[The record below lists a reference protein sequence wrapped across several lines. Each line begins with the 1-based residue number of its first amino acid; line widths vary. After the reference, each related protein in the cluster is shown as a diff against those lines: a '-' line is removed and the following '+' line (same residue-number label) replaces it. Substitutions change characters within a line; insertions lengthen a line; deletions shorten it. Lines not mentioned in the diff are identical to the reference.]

1 MAATAQDFQVRTID
15 FDLAENPEGGATELP
30 FPQGVMFRVR
40 VLNVVPALI
49 YRFIAPS
56 ESFDKRHV
64 SLEAESPSGP
74 CGAVLGDIQRQLS
87 SATSEVEVRD
97 IVQRERGRAEGVC
110 DDEQMAEMDSWTTVT
125 FKVGVLSRG
134 ERFTFEA
141 RRSITWSL
149 TVFIESE
156 TTARVELYD
165 ESFAVVVGIDLY
177 PSPEW
182 PQLSYAVKDAKA
194 MAQYLTRNGFEVI
207 TLYDQDATKSTIVGA
222 MQNNLA
228 RRVGARDRVLV
239 FFAGH
244 GYTETLGGQEWGYI
258 VPYDGGDSSAG
269 FISMEELQ
277 GQSAKM
283 GAATHQLFIMDSCY
297 GGTLGT
303 RGVSPLNPGI
313 PGYLEEV
320 TRRPARQIITAGGK
334 NQQVAD
340 GGPRGHSVFTG
351 YLLEALEDSLGDL
364 NGDGYITFSE
374 LNAYLVPRATSTLQT
389 PAVGYLPAHGLGEFT
404 FRAPRGEPPAPD
416 APIGEQP
423 SPVPPPVATPT
434 AGDGFGGF
442 TGRQAAERIVSEYL
456 GAHLSRDVETLLS
469 LVDLPFYLDS
479 EVVVRRADLAE
490 KFRALFTEITNV
502 PTDFRIESIRAKTIG
517 ELKAEGYDP
526 SRDRVLASLY
536 LEDAD
541 YAITVVLGTLEL
553 GSEAGLLFARRTP
566 SGLRI
571 VGTWD

>member
-15 FDLAENPEGGATELP
+15 FDLAENPEGGATEFP

-56 ESFDKRHV
+56 ESFDKRRV
-64 SLEAESPSGP
+64 TLLEAESQSGA

-87 SATSEVEVRD
+87 SATSEVAVRD
-97 IVQRERGRAEGVC
+97 IVQGGRGRAEAVC
-110 DDEQMAEMDSWTTVT
+110 DEDQMAEMDSWTTVT

-156 TTARVELYD
+156 TTARVQLYD

-207 TLYDQDATKSTIVGA
+207 TLYDQDATKSAIVGA

-404 FRAPRGEPPAPD
+404 FRSPRGEPVEGPPAP
-416 APIGEQP
+416 
-423 SPVPPPVATPT
+423 PPEPRAPVA
-434 AGDGFGGF
+434 AADGYGGF

-456 GAHLSRDVETLLS
+456 GAHLSKDVEALMS

-479 EVVVRRADLAE
+479 EILVRRADLAE
-490 KFRALFTEITNV
+490 KFRALFTEITSV
-502 PTDFRIESIRAKTIG
+502 PVDFRIESVRAKTIG

-526 SRDRVLASLY
+526 SRDRVLKSLY
-536 LEDAD
+536 LEDTD